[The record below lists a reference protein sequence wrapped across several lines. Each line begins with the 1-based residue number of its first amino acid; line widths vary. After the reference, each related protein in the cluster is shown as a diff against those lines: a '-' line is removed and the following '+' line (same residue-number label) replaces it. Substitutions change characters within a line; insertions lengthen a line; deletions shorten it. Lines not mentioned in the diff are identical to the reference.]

1 MAACRNAAEP
11 VLSAYDQLLS
21 NRAILPSPGLRLRL
35 LRSVCVILR
44 EWAMAVLGQ
53 KMGTSATGAS
63 LILGGTLKLDQTTLM
78 NQRVQDKITSAAN
91 RSISVLFKWI
101 YNREDVTF
109 FFLRIPFCSFFPR
122 HLQSLPGDGRRH
134 MRKHS

>member
-1 MAACRNAAEP
+1 
-11 VLSAYDQLLS
+11 
-21 NRAILPSPGLRLRL
+21 
-35 LRSVCVILR
+35 
-44 EWAMAVLGQ
+44 MAVLGQ

-101 YNREDVTF
+101 YNREDVTYYF
-109 FFLRIPFCSFFPR
+109 IILFLRTPFCSFFPGTYKA
-122 HLQSLPGDGRRH
+122 SPETGEGT
-134 MRKHS
+134 